1 MSRKSTNSGCWICR
15 LRRKKCD
22 EVHPTCGDCDALGLD
37 CLYSD
42 TKPEWMDGD
51 VRQKQMS
58 TAIKTR
64 AKKGQ
69 RSRHAAKAMGDDFIN
84 TSAIDYHSAKK
95 KTALSEAS
103 LVSERT
109 SSIEAGFP
117 IQGPNNGPAS
127 SLPIISRP
135 SLTMDEEAE
144 INFTTIYL
152 DNVFPSLFPF
162 YHPSVLDNGRHW
174 VLHLLRRNRVVLHA
188 ALSLSS
194 YFFAVALDH
203 AHLGENHHSCK
214 SLVWNEL
221 AAQAERTIRLIQ
233 KDMQSLQQRGVA
245 ASLEDSV
252 NAMQS
257 IIHVL
262 VFDVAVGR
270 TRDWDIHL
278 RPAIALFR
286 DILTHHGTRGSQ
298 ISLDAILDQM
308 RRPKP
313 SVINMIKPSPATPSQ
328 SAFRFFTA
336 MLLHMDIV
344 SSTALEQSP
353 RLLQYH
359 HVFLDDSTGDAK
371 INLEGYVGC
380 QNWVLVSIAE
390 SSALG
395 SWKKASDEAGTL
407 SIVDLVR
414 RAEPIFQQLD
424 DGLARLSQAP
434 STPSRP
440 RPFLSEVYYNQ
451 EDLNSALATR
461 IWALA
466 AKIYLTGIVSG
477 WQPRSLPIR
486 DSVSLALS
494 SLQEIS
500 SPSMLRALG
509 WPLFVVSCMA
519 SREQQEAFRVIFR
532 RLDDLRAFAS
542 VGGML
547 DSVEAI
553 WEQSCIQDNEGWSIS
568 KCFSI
573 NGEALLLI

>member
-1 MSRKSTNSGCWICR
+1 M
-15 LRRKKCD
+15 
-22 EVHPTCGDCDALGLD
+22 
-37 CLYSD
+37 
-42 TKPEWMDGD
+42 
-51 VRQKQMS
+51 
-58 TAIKTR
+58 AIKTR

-69 RSRHAAKAMGDDFIN
+69 RARHSAKARDGFIN
-84 TSAIDYHSAKK
+84 TSAVDYDSATDQ
-95 KTALSEAS
+95 KTAPSQAS
-103 LVSERT
+103 SASERP
-109 SSIEAGFP
+109 SSIEAGFSV
-117 IQGPNNGPAS
+117 QEPNDGLVS
-127 SLPIISRP
+127 SLPILSRP
-135 SLTMDEEAE
+135 GLTTDEEAE
-144 INFTTIYL
+144 VNFTIIYL
-152 DNVFPSLFPF
+152 DNVFPFLFPF
-162 YHPSVLDNGRHW
+162 YRPSILDNGRHW
-174 VLHLLRRNRVVLHA
+174 VLHLLRRNSVVLHA

-221 AAQAERTIRLIQ
+221 TAQAERTITFIQ
-233 KDMQSLQQRGVA
+233 KDMQNLQQRGVA

-262 VFDVAVGR
+262 IFDVAVGR
-270 TRDWDIHL
+270 TTDWDIHL

-286 DILTHHGTRGSQ
+286 DILTHHGARGSQ
-298 ISLDAILDQM
+298 ISLDTILDQM
-308 RRPKP
+308 RRPEP
-313 SVINMIKPSPATPSQ
+313 SVVNMIKPTPATPSQ

-336 MLLHMDIV
+336 MLLYMDII
-344 SSTALEQSP
+344 SSTALEQAP

-359 HVFLDDSTGDAK
+359 QTFLDDSTGDVK

-380 QNWVLVSIAE
+380 QNWVLMAIAE

-395 SWKKASDEAGTL
+395 SWKKISDEAGTL

-414 RAEPIFQQLD
+414 RAEPIFQKLD

-434 STPSRP
+434 TTLNRP
-440 RPFLSEVYYNQ
+440 TPFLSEQYYNQ
-451 EDLNSALATR
+451 EHLNNTRATR

-477 WQPRSLPIR
+477 WQPRSQPIR

-500 SPSMLRALG
+500 SPSMLRALA
-509 WPLFVVSCMA
+509 WPLFVVSCLA
-519 SREQQEAFRVIFR
+519 SREQQEAFRLIFR

-547 DSVEAI
+547 ESVEAV
-553 WEQSCIQDNEGWSIS
+553 WEQSWMQGNGDWNIS
-568 KCFSI
+568 KCFSV
-573 NGEALLLI
+573 NGEPLLLM